1 VGRPARHDTAE
12 GLASTPDRLLDAAEL
27 EFAAL
32 GFALARLADIAERAG
47 IRRPSLLY
55 HFPSKELLYRAV
67 VQRVF
72 DSLGAALLGSLER
85 GDTLEARIDAVVQ
98 TFVEFLEQRP
108 SLAPIIVREIITAP
122 DPERPEGA
130 QGRTILLERV
140 VPLLG
145 MIEQVLHRD
154 AGGRLRDDVPVRAA
168 LVEIAGGLL
177 LRSAAGSLRIPL
189 WGEGDHARAIAR
201 HLFLRDET
209 TP

>member
-1 VGRPARHDTAE
+1 MGRPARQHETA
-12 GLASTPDRLLDAAEL
+12 TPDRLLDAAEL

-72 DSLGAALLGSLER
+72 DSLGAALLGSLAR
-85 GDTLEARIDAVVQ
+85 GETLEERIDAVVQ

-122 DPERPEGA
+122 DPERPEGS

-145 MIEQVLHRD
+145 MIEEVLRREG
-154 AGGRLRDDVPVRAA
+154 AERLRDDLPVRVA

-189 WGEGDHARAIAR
+189 WGEGDHARALAR

>member
-1 VGRPARHDTAE
+1 VGRPARQHDIA
-12 GLASTPDRLLDAAEL
+12 TPERLLDAAEH

-72 DSLGAALLGSLER
+72 DSLGAALLGSLAR
-85 GDTLEARIDAVVQ
+85 GETLEDRIDAVVQ

-122 DPERPEGA
+122 DPERSEGA

-145 MIEQVLHRD
+145 MIEDVLRREG
-154 AGGRLRDDVPVRAA
+154 AERLRDDLPVRVA

-177 LRSAAGSLRIPL
+177 LRSASGSLRIPL
-189 WGEGDHARAIAR
+189 WGEGDHARALAR